1 MFARNPNR
9 SAVRAEVLP
18 FSICATT
25 HRKGGGGWLAGCGR
39 HPIQRRSF
47 CDVMRAQ
54 CQRHGHGGHGGSLQ
68 DRMSLVSAV
77 VSRGQTLD
85 KRPGSGELLAF
96 RPARVGRASFLL
108 ACEHG
113 FFHHNDT
120 RVRNNNTAS
129 LLCSFSTA
137 VPTIRPDSY
146 GPCVLGMRLL
156 PRHRCPRPS
165 VRRSGSRRA
174 DCPHF
179 ASRHYMRDNT
189 RQQLGKLDR
198 ASFF

>member
-129 LLCSFSTA
+129 LLCSFSIAVPLPPSDQTHMDHVCWACDCFPGTA
-137 VPTIRPDSY
+137 VPAHLYAVAEVAAQTVHTSLHVTICAIIPD
-146 GPCVLGMRLL
+146 
-156 PRHRCPRPS
+156 
-165 VRRSGSRRA
+165 
-174 DCPHF
+174 
-179 ASRHYMRDNT
+179 NN
-189 RQQLGKLDR
+189 
-198 ASFF
+198 